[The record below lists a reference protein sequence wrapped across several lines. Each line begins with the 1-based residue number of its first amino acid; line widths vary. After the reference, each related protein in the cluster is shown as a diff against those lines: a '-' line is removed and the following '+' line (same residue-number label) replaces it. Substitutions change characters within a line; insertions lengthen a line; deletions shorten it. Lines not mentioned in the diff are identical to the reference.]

1 MSSEISLTRRLNTV
15 STVGLFVFSLAAI
28 APLLF
33 VVLPVMLGGARAP
46 LESDEGT
53 GAHIFQLSIAAL
65 LPVGLLFA
73 ATADWSQPG
82 KIARRLAFPVLVV
95 IVAFALLYYFEH
107 PR

>member
-1 MSSEISLTRRLNTV
+1 M
-15 STVGLFVFSLAAI
+15 
-28 APLLF
+28 PLLI
-33 VVLPVMLGGARAP
+33 VVLPVMLGGARPP

-82 KIARRLAFPVLVV
+82 MLARQLAFPVLVV
-95 IVAFALLYYFEH
+95 ILAFALLYYFEH